1 MVMKTIEEIKQP
13 QIDYCGIADRRLVN
27 LLGEIL
33 VHNHLPKWANGHERE
48 MLLGLL
54 VYEYE
59 AENGRASYH
68 LTIRGHLVYDLLAN
82 NGRHLMEAGH
92 EAW

>member
-54 VYEYE
+54 AYEYE
-59 AENGRASYH
+59 AGDGRTSYH
-68 LTIRGHLVYDLLAN
+68 LTMRGHLVYDLLAN
-82 NGRHLMEAGH
+82 NGRHLVEAGH
-92 EAW
+92 ERW